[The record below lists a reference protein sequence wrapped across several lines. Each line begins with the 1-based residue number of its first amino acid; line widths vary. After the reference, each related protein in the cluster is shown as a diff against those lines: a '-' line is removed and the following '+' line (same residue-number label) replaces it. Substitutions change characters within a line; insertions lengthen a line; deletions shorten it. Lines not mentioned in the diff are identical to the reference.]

1 MSALYTYVALQVL
14 PEEKR
19 ISRISQNIRSGNTQ
33 QLFLFTQPQ
42 SIYL

>member
-14 PEEKR
+14 PEEE
-19 ISRISQNIRSGNTQ
+19 RISQNIRSGNTQ